1 MPKITKS
8 KMEEMIKT
16 GVAYKSSYC
25 YMTEKPDDIGC
36 SECHDYGCCIN
47 NGTADPG
54 VSLTGLF
61 DSAKNTLICDLDE
74 IIDG

>member
-1 MPKITKS
+1 MAKITKS
-8 KMEEMIKT
+8 KMEEMIQK
-16 GVAYKSSYC
+16 GESYISGYC
-25 YMTEKPDDIGC
+25 YMTDKPDDSSC
-36 SECHDYGCCIN
+36 FECHNYGCCIK

-61 DSAKNTLICDLDE
+61 NSETDTLICDLNE